1 MVRKTKFWV
10 ILFSALFVLSLG
22 AFLILWGVRGTGAVT
37 ARIWL
42 DEEIVEE
49 INLSTV
55 AVPYEFD
62 VATELGTNR
71 VRVEH
76 GGISVVSADCPDQTC
91 VRMGRISGS
100 FQPDRNLIFKSWL
113 WQKNFPTAR
122 VRISLSST
130 VMTVPVSCSSV
141 KI

>member
-22 AFLILWGVRGTGAVT
+22 AFLILWSVRGTGAVT

-76 GGISVVSADCPDQTC
+76 GSIQVVSADCPDQVC
-91 VRMGRISGS
+91 VDMGPISGGYV
-100 FQPDRNLIFKSWL
+100 PIACVPHELVIDI
-113 WQKNFPTAR
+113 
-122 VRISLSST
+122 ISED
-130 VMTVPVSCSSV
+130 
-141 KI
+141 

>member
-42 DEEIVEE
+42 DEEIIEE
-49 INLSTV
+49 INLPAV

-100 FQPDRNLIFKSWL
+100 FQTIACIPHRLVIDIV
-113 WQKNFPTAR
+113 TEDDA
-122 VRISLSST
+122 
-130 VMTVPVSCSSV
+130 
-141 KI
+141 